1 MRLYLLFS
9 ILVLSVVCHSQERK
23 YFTKF
28 TPTEYVY
35 GIQTFGCGWGKP
47 TDSLKIELN
56 ILQTKVVN
64 GMECTSF
71 ELKHNGDKAV
81 FWIGIKDSVMYTFER
96 NKLKKPVKMFD
107 FKHDIGEL
115 KSILFFPFAKENE
128 VAESFKVEGDRFF
141 RIYDSRFKGID
152 LGGLKFYFFY
162 ISLKRG
168 LFFEVKSPDHELTY
182 SNLDEI

>member
-23 YFTKF
+23 YFTRFK
-28 TPTEYVY
+28 PSEYVY

-71 ELKHNGDKAV
+71 ELKHKGDKAV
-81 FWIGIKDSVMYTFER
+81 FWIGIKDSMMYTFER
-96 NKLKKPVKMFD
+96 NKLKKPVKMFN

-115 KSILFFPFAKENE
+115 KSIPFFPFAKENE
-128 VAESFKVEGDRFF
+128 VAESFTIEGDKFF
-141 RIYDSRFKGID
+141 RIYDSRFKGLM

-168 LFFEVKSPDHELTY
+168 LFFEVTSPDHELTY